1 MFVPREGNAP
11 SLTPSLLLI
20 ALFVSF
26 PWPWYRFLRYH
37 KNHWR
42 ESNPLMCELKQC
54 FFHPFTAFMMC
65 KMLTNCFTVTVV
77 RSLFSERR

>member
-1 MFVPREGNAP
+1 MFAPREGNAP

-42 ESNPLMCELKQC
+42 ESNPLMCELKL
-54 FFHPFTAFMMC
+54 PIRLTAYQ
-65 KMLTNCFTVTVV
+65 
-77 RSLFSERR
+77 RSLSRHETKY

>member
-26 PWPWYRFLRYH
+26 PWLGIASYATLMNR
-37 KNHWR
+37 WR
-42 ESNPLMCELKQC
+42 ELNPLMCELKQC